1 MPGRRNAET
10 GPCRQRRRKGIRLIL
25 RPSLLV
31 MLAEKETHGYEL
43 FEQLSTLGFDP
54 ECLDSSILYRD
65 LRDMEDMGLIES
77 KWDEEESKGP
87 KRRVYRI
94 MDEGKIQLGVW
105 IDSLKTIQDQISQLT
120 ARYNKTI

>member
-10 GPCRQRRRKGIRLIL
+10 GPCRQRRRKGMRLVL

-43 FEQLSTLGFDP
+43 FEQLSTLGFDSD
-54 ECLDSSILYRD
+54 CLDSSIVYRD

-77 KWDEEESKGP
+77 KWDDEESKGP

-94 MDEGKIQLGVW
+94 LEEGKIQLGVW
-105 IDSLKTIQDQISQLT
+105 IDNLKAIQNQISQLSE
-120 ARYNKTI
+120 RYKKTT